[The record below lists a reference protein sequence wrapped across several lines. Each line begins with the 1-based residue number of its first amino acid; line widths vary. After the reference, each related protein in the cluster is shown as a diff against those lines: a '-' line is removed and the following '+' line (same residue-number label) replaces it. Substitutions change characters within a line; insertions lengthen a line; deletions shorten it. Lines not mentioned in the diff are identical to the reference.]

1 MTSSFT
7 YQLQRESRS
16 YVMIRLLFAC
26 CFFFF
31 LPFGRMDAQVSPDR
45 KKHDFGTVERTT
57 DRVADITFTNEG
69 AKDAFILTTRVPRG
83 YTYLWSERS
92 IPAGGTATLRVK
104 FNPIEKGSY
113 NDALEVYFS
122 SMQDPVILRFR
133 AEVEY
138 IDRSDNPACPSFRE
152 VPGQNSSDE
161 PFTVKVIDRMSREP
175 LHEVRVRIVQQGR
188 LQRDVR
194 TDRKGLYS
202 EQVPIGYY
210 LIIADADGYL
220 SADSSGYI
228 NRRNDYIVFELEK
241 DPDAAKEE
249 PLADEATPE
258 PEPEQPREEITI
270 ITGGVPEPEPAP
282 EPEPEPIVVT
292 STELPEDRYARNSV
306 VFLLD
311 VSQSMKQK
319 GKLELLQAAMLRM
332 ISALRPIDQVAL
344 ISYAS
349 ETIVVLDMTS
359 ADRKAELEKAVAA
372 LEAGGMTAG
381 ARGFQGAYDM
391 ALDHFIDD
399 ANNQVIVTTDG
410 AFTQRDRPRIIK
422 MAEKYHKKSVKTSVV
437 GVRSKSYADEVLLEI
452 AEAGEGSFI
461 KIEDFDLGQ
470 EALIEEIR
478 KQSYI
483 KR

>member
-1 MTSSFT
+1 MTSAFP
-7 YQLQRESRS
+7 YHLQRESRS
-16 YVMIRLLFAC
+16 YVMMRLLFAC

-31 LPFGRMDAQVSPDR
+31 LPIGRMDAQVSPDR
-45 KKHDFGTVERTT
+45 TKHDFGTIERTT
-57 DRVADITFTNEG
+57 DRVVDITFTNSD

-113 NDALEVYFS
+113 KDELEVYFS

-152 VPGQNSSDE
+152 VPDENSADE

-175 LHEVRVRIVQQGR
+175 IREARVRIVQQGR

-210 LIIADADGYL
+210 LILADAEGYL

-228 NRRNDYIVFELEK
+228 NRRNDYIVFELDK
-241 DPDAAKEE
+241 DPDAETIEILAAESTPKDE
-249 PLADEATPE
+249 PDES
-258 PEPEQPREEITI
+258 REEITVV
-270 ITGGVPEPEPAP
+270 TGGVPEPEQTPEADP
-282 EPEPEPIVVT
+282 EPVVVT

-319 GKLELLQAAMLRM
+319 GKLELLQASMLRM

-359 ADRKAELEKAVAA
+359 ADRKVELEKAVAA

-391 ALDHFIDD
+391 VLDHFIED

-422 MAEKYHKKSVKTSVV
+422 MAKKYHKKLVKTSVV
-437 GVRSKSYADEVLLEI
+437 GVRSKSYADEVLAEI